1 MRQEQIAGIILGIIG
16 LVLTLKPTLAWAVT
30 EKRKA
35 KGGKAPSAVYLRV
48 LRIAGGA
55 FLGVGVLLLIGV
67 LK

>member
-16 LVLTLKPTLAWAVT
+16 LVLTLKPTSVWAVT
-30 EKRKA
+30 EKWKA
-35 KGGKAPSAVYLRV
+35 KGGKAPSAGYLRV
-48 LRIAGGA
+48 LRIVGGA